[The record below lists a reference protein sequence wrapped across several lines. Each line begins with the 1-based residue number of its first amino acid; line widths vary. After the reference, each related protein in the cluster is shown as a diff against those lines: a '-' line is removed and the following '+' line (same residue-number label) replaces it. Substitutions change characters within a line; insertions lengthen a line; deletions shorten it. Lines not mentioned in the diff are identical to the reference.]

1 MCSSV
6 SKQKCHKPSITQVLI
21 EVPVVMH
28 CNGMLRHAALL
39 QERALRK
46 QLEADCEQAR
56 DMLTERIAREESVAQ
71 RARLLAEELE
81 KQRVEQEQVD
91 VGIQEQVRVLLPG
104 AGGRP
109 S

>member
-1 MCSSV
+1 
-6 SKQKCHKPSITQVLI
+6 
-21 EVPVVMH
+21 
-28 CNGMLRHAALL
+28 
-39 QERALRK
+39 
-46 QLEADCEQAR
+46 
-56 DMLTERIAREESVAQ
+56 MLTERIAREESVAQ

-91 VGIQEQVRVLLPG
+91 VGIQEQVRVLLAG